1 MVSKV
6 EVYGD
11 IHVQLS
17 QHRSDA
23 RLNGRNSLMVGG
35 ENTVIVDVVDSVIGE
50 DILHDAVDDR
60 NIGNVVGK
68 G

>member
-1 MVSKV
+1 MAREWSVLEKMVLKM
-6 EVYGD
+6 EVHGD

-17 QHRSDA
+17 RHRSDA
-23 RLNGRNSLMVGG
+23 RLNGRNSLMV
-35 ENTVIVDVVDSVIGE
+35 DVVIGE

>member
-17 QHRSDA
+17 QHRSGA
-23 RLNGRNSLMVGG
+23 RLNGGNALMVGG
-35 ENTVIVDVVDSVIGE
+35 ENTVVVDVVDNVMGD

-60 NIGNVVGK
+60 NIGNVAGK